1 MGDQRLTNQGRTVDI
16 AGGLVGGRPPQV
28 RELLLD
34 VDLATIDPCRMFE
47 YGSWV
52 MAVDTEVL
60 EWPSPAVGP
69 SRVCP
74 LVARVSFG
82 AGGAAHQIELDAL
95 PGFVIQLPGYTARCE
110 LSWVDLPSQNSVPV
124 FNQWVLPVRVR
135 VRGTVFRG
143 QAKPI
148 GHRSFLNARSLDV
161 GVVSILTQG
170 DIPRFA
176 RSCMVYGLDTT
187 PVPVLPYDAVTAFQ
201 LDTQATMGGTVQN
214 FSGAQLQA
222 LKSTGQRIPIT
233 AQMTQW
239 SLTTPAGAGVPLFP
253 VVVDFE
259 ISL

>member
-1 MGDQRLTNQGRTVDI
+1 MSDQRLTNQGRIVDI
-16 AGGLVGGRPPQV
+16 VGGLIDGRPPQV

-34 VDLATIDPCRMFE
+34 VDLAQLDQCRIFE
-47 YGSWV
+47 FGSWA
-52 MAVDTEVL
+52 MAVEAEVL

-82 AGGAAHQIELDAL
+82 SGGASHQIELDAL
-95 PGFVIQLPGYTARCE
+95 PGFMVQLPGYTARCE
-110 LSWVDLPSQNSVPV
+110 LVWADLPSQVALPA
-124 FNQWVLPVRVR
+124 FNQWVMPLRVR

-143 QAKPI
+143 QVKPI
-148 GHRSFLNARSLDV
+148 GHRSYLNRRSNEV
-161 GVVSILTQG
+161 GLVSLTTDG
-170 DIPRFA
+170 PIPKFA

-187 PVPVLPYDAVTAFQ
+187 PAPVLPYDAVTTFN
-201 LDTQATMGGTVQN
+201 LMTEATLGGTVQN

-222 LKSTGQRIPIT
+222 LKSTGARIPIT

-239 SLTTPAGAGVPLFP
+239 TLLCPGGPGNPFFP